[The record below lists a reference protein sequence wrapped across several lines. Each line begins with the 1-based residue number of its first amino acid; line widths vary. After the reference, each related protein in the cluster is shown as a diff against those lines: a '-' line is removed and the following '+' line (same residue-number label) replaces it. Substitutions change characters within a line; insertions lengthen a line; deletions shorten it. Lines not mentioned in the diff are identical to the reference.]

1 MSLSDATLDY
11 IETIK
16 GFMDSDE
23 GSALH
28 DMALEVISDFP
39 NSLTV
44 EIGSYCG
51 KSTVYIGNAVRQRG
65 GLMVSVDHHYGSEEN
80 QPGEVYFDPDLADI
94 ETGGMS
100 SLVAFRR
107 TIRGADLEDFVI
119 PVIAPSR
126 MASHIVHGNISFLFI
141 DGGHSM
147 PAALDDYRLW
157 ATRVKTGGILAI
169 HDVFPNPEDGGR
181 PPYEIYLLAIAS
193 GLFEEVKAVKSLRFL
208 RRL

>member
-16 GFMDSDE
+16 GFMDPDE
-23 GSALH
+23 RTALH

-80 QPGEVYFDPDLADI
+80 QPGEAYFDSDLADI
-94 ETGGMS
+94 ETGHVIIS
-100 SLVAFRR
+100 CFSPHDTRR
-107 TIRGADLEDFVI
+107 
-119 PVIAPSR
+119 
-126 MASHIVHGNISFLFI
+126 
-141 DGGHSM
+141 
-147 PAALDDYRLW
+147 
-157 ATRVKTGGILAI
+157 
-169 HDVFPNPEDGGR
+169 
-181 PPYEIYLLAIAS
+181 
-193 GLFEEVKAVKSLRFL
+193 
-208 RRL
+208 

>member
-16 GFMDSDE
+16 GFMDPDE
-23 GSALH
+23 GIALH
-28 DMALEVISDFP
+28 DMALEVISNFP

-100 SLVAFRR
+100 SLASFRR

-126 MASHIVHGNISFLFI
+126 LASHIVHGNISFLFI

>member
-1 MSLSDATLDY
+1 
-11 IETIK
+11 
-16 GFMDSDE
+16 
-23 GSALH
+23 
-28 DMALEVISDFP
+28 
-39 NSLTV
+39 
-44 EIGSYCG
+44 
-51 KSTVYIGNAVRQRG
+51 
-65 GLMVSVDHHYGSEEN
+65 MVSVDHHYGSEEN

-119 PVIAPSR
+119 PVIAPSH
-126 MASHIVHGNISFLFI
+126 MASHIVHGDICFLFI

-169 HDVFPNPEDGGR
+169 HDVFTNPEDGGR

>member
-1 MSLSDATLDY
+1 MILSDTTLSY

-16 GFMDSDE
+16 GFMDPEE
-23 GSALH
+23 GRALH
-28 DMALEVISDFP
+28 DMALSVISDFP
-39 NSLTV
+39 NALSV

-51 KSTVYIGNAVRQRG
+51 KSTVYIGEAVRKQSG
-65 GLMVSVDHHYGSEEN
+65 FLVSIDHHYGSEEN
-80 QPGEVYFDPDLADI
+80 QPGEEYFDPDLADA

-100 SLVAFRR
+100 SLHIFRQ
-107 TIRGADLEDFVI
+107 TIRGANLEDFVI
-119 PVIAPSR
+119 PVVAPSR
-126 MASHIVHGNISFLFI
+126 MASQVVAGEIGFLFI

-157 ATRVKTGGILAI
+157 ATRVVTGGILAI

-181 PPYEIYLLAIAS
+181 PPYEIYKLAMAS
-193 GLFEEVKAVKSLRFL
+193 GLFEEVKDVKSLRFL

>member
-16 GFMDSDE
+16 GFMDPDE
-23 GSALH
+23 GIALH
-28 DMALEVISDFP
+28 DMALEVISNFP

-100 SLVAFRR
+100 SLASFRR

>member
-16 GFMDSDE
+16 GFMDPDE

-51 KSTVYIGNAVRQRG
+51 KSTVYIGDAVRQRG

-80 QPGEVYFDPDLADI
+80 QLGEAYFDPDLADI

-100 SLVAFRR
+100 SLAAFRR
-107 TIRGADLEDFVI
+107 TIRNADLEDFVI
-119 PVIAPSR
+119 PVIAPSH
-126 MASHIVHGNISFLFI
+126 MASHIVQGDICFLFI

-157 ATRVKTGGILAI
+157 APRVKTGGILAI

-181 PPYEIYLLAIAS
+181 PPYEIYLLAMAS
-193 GLFEEVKAVKSLRFL
+193 GLVEEVEVVKSLRFL

>member
-1 MSLSDATLDY
+1 MSLSEATLDY

-16 GFMDSDE
+16 GFMDPDE
-23 GSALH
+23 GSALY

-80 QPGEVYFDPDLADI
+80 QPGEAYFDPDLADI

-100 SLVAFRR
+100 SLAAFRR
-107 TIRGADLEDFVI
+107 TIQGADLEDFVI
-119 PVIAPSR
+119 PVIAPSH
-126 MASHIVHGNISFLFI
+126 MASHIVHGDICFLFI

>member
-1 MSLSDATLDY
+1 
-11 IETIK
+11 
-16 GFMDSDE
+16 
-23 GSALH
+23 LH

-80 QPGEVYFDPDLADI
+80 QPGEAYFDPDLADI

-100 SLVAFRR
+100 SLAAFRR

-119 PVIAPSR
+119 PVIAPSH
-126 MASHIVHGNISFLFI
+126 MASHIVHGDICFLFI

>member
-16 GFMDSDE
+16 GFMDPDE

-80 QPGEVYFDPDLADI
+80 QPGEAYFDPDLADI

-100 SLVAFRR
+100 SLAAAARYEALIWKTSLFLSSRPR
-107 TIRGADLEDFVI
+107 TWHPISCTAIFVFYLLMAVI
-119 PVIAPSR
+119 PCR
-126 MASHIVHGNISFLFI
+126 
-141 DGGHSM
+141 
-147 PAALDDYRLW
+147 
-157 ATRVKTGGILAI
+157 
-169 HDVFPNPEDGGR
+169 
-181 PPYEIYLLAIAS
+181 
-193 GLFEEVKAVKSLRFL
+193 
-208 RRL
+208 RRLMIIAFGRQGSRLAEYWQYMMFSQILKTVDARPMKSICWL